1 MKPLGKYTSLLL
13 TAAAIGCTTDFGEIN
28 TDPSIV
34 TEPDLNFL
42 LTYSQD
48 RLMTYQGTEWVWENM
63 EHLLRYTQH
72 FSASPYELTGNVNTR
87 YNAFYS
93 SILPNLI
100 EIRRQIESRAD
111 AERYE
116 NMKMITYVP
125 EILHAIKV
133 TDMNGSIPYT
143 EAGLGRYEVKF
154 DPVYDPQPQLFS
166 LWLARLDEVIAAL
179 SSNDESTQESYGAA
193 DIYYQSNWSH
203 WIKLANS
210 LKLRIA
216 VRLEN
221 QNPEQTAAIFQQ
233 VMEDPTGPI
242 DSEAAQM
249 VFTHDNYTP
258 FGTGSDIGYRSTRFG
273 TQSIIDFLKRT
284 ADPRLPVYFSP
295 NDLQGNFQELLAANN
310 VSLPGFIDPDDP
322 LIQFQ
327 GGPADWTTDPQ
338 RANFFSNPL
347 VVGSNRMFLMSEAN
361 QKFFSPKVNNSTGI
375 FRDVVVSYAET
386 CFYIAELLEKGYG
399 TAAYG
404 TTEQWYL
411 EGIAASIRTMNSIAE
426 AAMST
431 LAFEG
436 DGQEVID
443 AFVSQPEIRFNG
455 QNDLEK
461 IYIQQYLNF
470 LRQPNEAFV
479 FCRRTGYPR
488 SGSGYYA
495 REPFNEPVPRRF
507 WLDDPGEVNRTH
519 WLAAMQE
526 QGFTP
531 FSQDVID
538 LNEERVWYD
547 VPAPGF
553 GEGL

>member
-1 MKPLGKYTSLLL
+1 
-13 TAAAIGCTTDFGEIN
+13 
-28 TDPSIV
+28 
-34 TEPDLNFL
+34 
-42 LTYSQD
+42 
-48 RLMTYQGTEWVWENM
+48 
-63 EHLLRYTQH
+63 
-72 FSASPYELTGNVNTR
+72 
-87 YNAFYS
+87 
-93 SILPNLI
+93 
-100 EIRRQIESRAD
+100 
-111 AERYE
+111 
-116 NMKMITYVP
+116 
-125 EILHAIKV
+125 
-133 TDMNGSIPYT
+133 
-143 EAGLGRYEVKF
+143 
-154 DPVYDPQPQLFS
+154 
-166 LWLARLDEVIAAL
+166 
-179 SSNDESTQESYGAA
+179 
-193 DIYYQSNWSH
+193 
-203 WIKLANS
+203 
-210 LKLRIA
+210 
-216 VRLEN
+216 
-221 QNPEQTAAIFQQ
+221 
-233 VMEDPTGPI
+233 
-242 DSEAAQM
+242 
-249 VFTHDNYTP
+249 
-258 FGTGSDIGYRSTRFG
+258 
-273 TQSIIDFLKRT
+273 
-284 ADPRLPVYFSP
+284 
-295 NDLQGNFQELLAANN
+295 NN
-310 VSLPGFIDPDDP
+310 VSLPGFIDPNDP

-327 GGPADWTTDPQ
+327 GGPADWTTDPE

-495 REPFNEPVPRRF
+495 REPFNEPVRRRF
-507 WLDDPGEVNRTH
+507 WLDDPGEVDRNH
-519 WLAAMQE
+519 GLAAMKE
-526 QGFTP
+526 T
-531 FSQDVID
+531 
-538 LNEERVWYD
+538 R
-547 VPAPGF
+547 
-553 GEGL
+553 